1 LVPDQAPEAVQ
12 AVALVDDQVSDAA
25 LPRVIELG
33 VAFKLTVGALAL
45 TVTMAVCAAL
55 PPSPVQERVS
65 VALAVSAPVDCEPL
79 RALLPDQAP
88 EAVQAVAWLD
98 DHVRVALPPLVMAL
112 GPTLRLT
119 VGSGA
124 LTETV
129 VDCDALPAG
138 PWHVNM

>member
-1 LVPDQAPEAVQ
+1 
-12 AVALVDDQVSDAA
+12 
-25 LPRVIELG
+25 
-33 VAFKLTVGALAL
+33 
-45 TVTMAVCAAL
+45 M
-55 PPSPVQERVS
+55 
-65 VALAVSAPVDCEPL
+65 ALAVSAPVDCEPL

-88 EAVQAVAWLD
+88 EAVQAVAWVD

-129 VDCDALPAG
+129 VDCTALPAG
-138 PWHVNM
+138 PRQVNV